1 MVRGHAVGQAL
12 AAKADLVEGDIR
24 GRAINSDLQSPS
36 IVSPPART
44 DCNNTHGSWHG
55 LFSDDHGLNPSTE
68 LEIWDI
74 NESINLLAGLACS
87 GLDLG
92 KEPDD
97 TNAYRKGGTVSALVR
112 IRSLR
117 HGGNAWKCE
126 EDCC

>member
-1 MVRGHAVGQAL
+1 MVRGHAVGQPL

-24 GRAINSDLQSPS
+24 GRAINGDLQSPS
-36 IVSPPART
+36 IVSLPPGLTAY
-44 DCNNTHGSWHG
+44 NTHGSWHG
-55 LFSDDHGLNPSTE
+55 LPSDDHGLNPSTE

-92 KEPDD
+92 REPDD
-97 TNAYRKGGTVSALVR
+97 TKAYRKGGTVSALVR

-117 HGGNAWKCE
+117 HGGSAWKCE
-126 EDCC
+126 EDC